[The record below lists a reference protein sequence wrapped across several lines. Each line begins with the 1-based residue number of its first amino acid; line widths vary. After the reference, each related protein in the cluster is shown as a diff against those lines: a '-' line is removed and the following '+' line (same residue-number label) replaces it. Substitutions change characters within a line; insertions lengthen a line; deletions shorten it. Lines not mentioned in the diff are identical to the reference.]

1 MTTLGYTEKG
11 VYLPSG
17 NSDNTIIFV
26 PSQSLARV
34 PSFQSVEKETFV
46 KNPDGMVILPPGLEL
61 ARLIERQLGVEF
73 KGLGLEKI
81 SIRLSKLL
89 IEDLE
94 IVEDFDM
101 QVDGDLVRFKFVKSV
116 YSDLCRNLRGST
128 RFWSSLG
135 CPISSAMACIV
146 AQASG
151 KPVAFEEEKFSEDW
165 RTIVSSYRILEG

>member
-1 MTTLGYTEKG
+1 M
-11 VYLPSG
+11 
-17 NSDNTIIFV
+17 
-26 PSQSLARV
+26 
-34 PSFQSVEKETFV
+34 
-46 KNPDGMVILPPGLEL
+46 

-116 YSDLCRNLRGST
+116 YSDLCRNLRVST

-135 CPISSAMACIV
+135 CPISSALACIV